1 MISTTDTDGLRV
13 VTLDRPDQRNALS
26 KDGLRALERAVTETD
41 AAVIYIH
48 GAGSAFSA
56 GADLAEVQQLDGPS
70 AKEFA
75 ELGQRVATA
84 IEDTEAVTVAG
95 ITGPARGGGVEMA
108 LACDLRV
115 ATPRATF
122 AEPGVV
128 FGLFG
133 AWGGTVRLPKIVG
146 QGEALDIALTGRV
159 VDAEEALRMGL
170 ISQITENP
178 QAVAERIATNNPEA
192 LRVVKQRVRDEAEAP
207 VQEQAEAEAFAHL
220 VETAVDFD
228 AHRKG

>member
-1 MISTTDTDGLRV
+1 MISTTDTGALRV
-13 VTLDRPDQRNALS
+13 VTLDRPAQRNALTV
-26 KDGLRALERAVTETD
+26 DGLEALSEAVTETD
-41 AAVIYIH
+41 ATVVYIH

-56 GADLAEVQQLDGPS
+56 GADLSEVRDLDGQA

-75 ELGQRVATA
+75 ELGQRVAA
-84 IEDTEAVTVAG
+84 DIENAEAVTVAG
-95 ITGPARGGGVEMA
+95 IDGAARGGGVELA
-108 LACDLRV
+108 LACDVRV
-115 ATPRATF
+115 ATQRATF

-146 QGEALDIALTGRV
+146 QGEALDIGLTGRII
-159 VDAEEALRMGL
+159 DADEALRVGL

-178 QAVAERIATNNPEA
+178 QAVAERIASNNPAA
-192 LRVVKQRVRDEAEAP
+192 LRVVKERIRDEATTDA
-207 VQEQAEAEAFAHL
+207 QERAEAEAFADL

-228 AHRKG
+228 SHRKG